1 MSEDRPKRPASPST
15 TSDLLDYIALLTNE
29 QVNVF
34 KCFGNGMLRSSYAI
48 THIDKDEFDM
58 FVSIEDRWVTTK
70 RKKFI
75 GFIVMMMQV
84 MLQYF
89 LIDIQTVFL

>member
-1 MSEDRPKRPASPST
+1 MSEDKPKQPASPCT
-15 TSDLLDYIALLTNE
+15 TSELLDYIASLKNE

-48 THIDKDEFDM
+48 THIHKDEFDM
-58 FVSIEDRWVTTK
+58 FVSIEDRWVTMK

-75 GFIVMMMQV
+75 GFHGDGERIWHFDED
-84 MLQYF
+84 YF
-89 LIDIQTVFL
+89 S